1 MKALEIAEATRIVP
15 ASAADIFELLATPAR
30 HSEIDGSGTVRGTQ
44 RGTPERLA
52 LGTKFGMSMTVLGA
66 GAGSRSAPA
75 SASNLLGAR
84 YKILN
89 EVVEFEE
96 DRRIA
101 WRHFGGHV
109 WRYILEPLGERATKV
124 TEQFDPTPSRWPLV
138 LKLLRYPVRNQRSI
152 EHTLHRLVEWAS
164 AR

>member
-1 MKALEIAEATRIVP
+1 MRPLEIAESTRIVP
-15 ASAADIFELLATPAR
+15 ASADDIFELLATPAR

-44 RGTPERLA
+44 RGTPVRLA
-52 LGTKFGMSMTVLGA
+52 LGTKFGMHMRFGA
-66 GAGSRSAPA
+66 P
-75 SASNLLGAR
+75 

-101 WRHFGGHV
+101 WRHFAGHI
-109 WRYILEPLGERATKV
+109 WRYTLEPLGPRATKV
-124 TEQFDPTPSRWPLV
+124 TQQFDPTRSRFPRTTR
-138 LKLLRYPVRNQRSI
+138 LLGWEKRNQRAI
-152 EHTLHRLVEWAS
+152 EDTLHNLVEWAS

>member
-1 MKALEIAEATRIVP
+1 MRPLEIAESTRIVP

-30 HSEIDGSGTVRGTQ
+30 HSEIDGSGTVQGTQ
-44 RGTPERLA
+44 RGSPARLE
-52 LGTKFGMSMTVLGA
+52 LGAKFGMQMRFG
-66 GAGSRSAPA
+66 GP
-75 SASNLLGAR
+75 

-101 WRHFGGHV
+101 WRHFAGHI
-109 WRYILEPLGERATKV
+109 WRYTLEPLGPRATKV
-124 TEQFDPTPSRWPLV
+124 TEQFDPTGSRIPRTTR
-138 LKLLRYPVRNQRSI
+138 LLGWEKRNQRAI
-152 EHTLHRLVEWAS
+152 EQTLHRLVEWAS

>member
-1 MKALEIAEATRIVP
+1 MRPLGIAESTRIVA
-15 ASAADIFELLATPAR
+15 ASAAEIFELLATPAR

-52 LGTKFGMSMTVLGA
+52 LGRRFGMRMRFGA
-66 GAGSRSAPA
+66 P
-75 SASNLLGAR
+75 

-96 DRRIA
+96 ERLIA
-101 WRHFGGHV
+101 WRHFAGHI
-109 WRYILEPLGERATKV
+109 WRYTLEPLGARATKV
-124 TEQFDPTPSRWPLV
+124 TEQFDPTHSRFPRTTRLFGWE
-138 LKLLRYPVRNQRSI
+138 KRNQRAI
-152 EHTLHRLVEWAS
+152 EHTLHNLVEWAS